1 MAFDENKFRAVVIET
16 LRISPQKYQPNL
28 RLGDV
33 PEWDSIA
40 HMDLVAALEDAF
52 GVRVAADEIVEL
64 AGLEDLRARMSQ
76 APRE

>member
-1 MAFDENKFRAVVIET
+1 MAFDENKFRSVVIET
-16 LRISPQKYQPNL
+16 LRIAPQKYQPNL

-40 HMDLVAALEDAF
+40 HMDLVAALEEAF

-64 AGLEDLRARMSQ
+64 ASLEDLRARMSQ
-76 APRE
+76 PREA

>member
-1 MAFDENKFRAVVIET
+1 MAFDENTFRRVVIET
-16 LRISPQKYQPNL
+16 LRIAPEKYQPNL

-40 HMDLVAALEDAF
+40 HMDLVAALEEAF

-76 APRE
+76 APSA

>member
-1 MAFDENKFRAVVIET
+1 MAFDENKFRSVVIET
-16 LRISPQKYQPNL
+16 LRIQPQKYKPDL

-40 HMDLVAALEDAF
+40 HMDLVAALEEAF

-64 AGLEDLRARMSQ
+64 ASLDDLRARISQ
-76 APRE
+76 LREA

>member
-40 HMDLVAALEDAF
+40 HMDLVAALEEAF

-64 AGLEDLRARMSQ
+64 ASLDDLRARISQ
-76 APRE
+76 LREA